1 MAKKKE
7 LTVEDKLRK
16 LYDLQLIHSRI
27 DRIHSLRGELPLE
40 VQDLE
45 DEISGLTRRMERLQ
59 SEIDA
64 ENAEITNKR
73 NVIKDAELLI
83 KRYEEQQMNVRNN
96 REYDALSKEI
106 EFQKLEIEL
115 AEKRIR
121 EYSLNIE
128 HKTEALNGVNE
139 QLEERK
145 KHLEHKNAE
154 LDKILKETEKEE
166 AQLQKAADKV
176 GAEIEDRL
184 LNAYHRIREN
194 AKNGLAVV
202 TIERNAIGGSFFTIP
217 PQQQMEIAQRKKIM
231 TSEHCGRIL
240 VDPELA
246 SEEEERMNKEFGELA

>member
-73 NVIKDAELLI
+73 NIIKDAELLI

-139 QLEERK
+139 QLEERN

-240 VDPELA
+240 VDAELA

>member
-139 QLEERK
+139 QLEERN
-145 KHLEHKNAE
+145 KHLEHKNSE

>member
-45 DEISGLTRRMERLQ
+45 DEISGLNRRLERLQ

-64 ENAEITNKR
+64 ENAEITTKK

-128 HKTEALNGVNE
+128 HKTETLNGVNE
-139 QLEERK
+139 QLEERN
-145 KHLEHKNAE
+145 KHLEHKKGE

-166 AQLQKAADKV
+166 AQLQKAADQV
-176 GAEIEDRL
+176 SSEIEERL
-184 LNAYHRIREN
+184 LNAYHRIRNN

>member
-139 QLEERK
+139 QLEERN

>member
-73 NVIKDAELLI
+73 NIIKDAELLI

-139 QLEERK
+139 QLEERN

-166 AQLQKAADKV
+166 AQLQKM
-176 GAEIEDRL
+176 
-184 LNAYHRIREN
+184 Y
-194 AKNGLAVV
+194 
-202 TIERNAIGGSFFTIP
+202 F
-217 PQQQMEIAQRKKIM
+217 
-231 TSEHCGRIL
+231 
-240 VDPELA
+240 
-246 SEEEERMNKEFGELA
+246 

>member
-45 DEISGLTRRMERLQ
+45 DEISGLNRRLERLQ

-64 ENAEITNKR
+64 ENAEITTKK

-128 HKTEALNGVNE
+128 HKTETLNGVNE
-139 QLEERK
+139 QLEERN
-145 KHLEHKNAE
+145 KHLEHKKGE

-166 AQLQKAADKV
+166 AQLQKAADQV
-176 GAEIEDRL
+176 SSEIEDRL
-184 LNAYHRIREN
+184 LNAYHRIRNN

>member
-1 MAKKKE
+1 
-7 LTVEDKLRK
+7 
-16 LYDLQLIHSRI
+16 
-27 DRIHSLRGELPLE
+27 
-40 VQDLE
+40 
-45 DEISGLTRRMERLQ
+45 MERLQ

-139 QLEERK
+139 QLEERN

>member
-64 ENAEITNKR
+64 ENAEIANKR

-139 QLEERK
+139 QLEERN
-145 KHLEHKNAE
+145 KHLEHKNGE

>member
-139 QLEERK
+139 QLEERN

-240 VDPELA
+240 VDAELA

>member
-45 DEISGLTRRMERLQ
+45 DEISGLNRRLERLQ

-64 ENAEITNKR
+64 ENAEITTKKNI
-73 NVIKDAELLI
+73 IKDAELLI

-128 HKTEALNGVNE
+128 HKTETLNGVNE
-139 QLEERK
+139 QLEERN
-145 KHLEHKNAE
+145 KHLEHKKGE

-166 AQLQKAADKV
+166 AQLQKAADQV
-176 GAEIEDRL
+176 SSEIEERL
-184 LNAYHRIREN
+184 LNAYHRIRNN

-202 TIERNAIGGSFFTIP
+202 TIERHAIGGSFFTIP
-217 PQQQMEIAQRKKIM
+217 PQQQMEIAERKNIL
-231 TSEHCGRIL
+231 TTEHCGRIL

>member
-139 QLEERK
+139 QLEERN
-145 KHLEHKNAE
+145 KHLEHKNGE

>member
-139 QLEERK
+139 QLEERN

-246 SEEEERMNKEFGELA
+246 SEEEERMNKEFRELA

>member
-1 MAKKKE
+1 
-7 LTVEDKLRK
+7 LN
-16 LYDLQLIHSRI
+16 HSRI

>member
-7 LTVEDKLRK
+7 LTVDDKLRK

-139 QLEERK
+139 QLEERN

>member
-45 DEISGLTRRMERLQ
+45 DEISGLNRRLERLQ

-64 ENAEITNKR
+64 ENAEITTKKNI
-73 NVIKDAELLI
+73 IKDAELLI

-128 HKTEALNGVNE
+128 HKTETLNGVNE
-139 QLEERK
+139 QLEERN
-145 KHLEHKNAE
+145 KHLEHKKGE

-166 AQLQKAADKV
+166 AQLQKAADQV
-176 GAEIEDRL
+176 SSEIEERL
-184 LNAYHRIREN
+184 LNAYHRIRHN

>member
-45 DEISGLTRRMERLQ
+45 DEISGLNRRMERLQ

-64 ENAEITNKR
+64 ENAEITTKK

-128 HKTEALNGVNE
+128 HKTETLNGVNE
-139 QLEERK
+139 QLEERN
-145 KHLEHKNAE
+145 KHLEHKKGE

-166 AQLQKAADKV
+166 AQLQKAAEQV
-176 GAEIEDRL
+176 SSEVEDRL
-184 LNAYHRIREN
+184 LNAYHRIRKN